1 MISSNY
7 MRTSTIVSISLPPA
21 MARQSEKVASQQQM
35 TRSELVRTALRN
47 YLAELDA
54 AKSIRVY
61 QEEKRAG
68 KLKVLKGSLTS
79 LMT

>member
-1 MISSNY
+1 
-7 MRTSTIVSISLPPA
+7 

>member
-1 MISSNY
+1 

-21 MARQSEKVASQQQM
+21 MARQSEKIASQQQM

-61 QEEKRAG
+61 NQEKRAG
-68 KLKVLKGSLTS
+68 KLKVLKGSLAS
-79 LMT
+79 LMR

>member
-1 MISSNY
+1 